1 MKLHVPLCV
10 VSCVVLAA
18 AGICPARPVPAWSYE
33 KLVAGADL
41 VVIATATAARDTK
54 EPAVVPGVSRAG
66 VDGKVAPVAA
76 VGVETTFTLQ
86 AVLKGEAK
94 DLKEFV
100 VYHLREPD
108 AQAQAPA
115 VNAPMLVKFDVEA
128 RHKYLLFLKREA
140 GGRYVPVTGQTDPA
154 IGVKDLGAYP

>member
-1 MKLHVPLCV
+1 MKLHVLVCILP
-10 VSCVVLAA
+10 CVVLAA
-18 AGICPARPVPAWSYE
+18 AAVCPARPVPAWSYE

-54 EPAVVPGVSRAG
+54 EPAVLPGVSRAG
-66 VDGKVAPVAA
+66 ADGKLAPVPA
-76 VGVETTFTLQ
+76 VGVETTFKVE

-108 AQAQAPA
+108 AQAQAVA
-115 VNAPMLVKFDVEA
+115 VNGPMLVKFDVEA
-128 RHKYLLFLKREA
+128 RHKYLLFLKRGA

-154 IGVKDLGAYP
+154 IGVKDLGTYP

>member
-1 MKLHVPLCV
+1 MKLHVLFCV
-10 VSCVVLAA
+10 LLCVVLAPA
-18 AGICPARPVPAWSYE
+18 AVCPGRIVPAWSYE

-41 VVIATATAARDTK
+41 VAIATATASRDTK
-54 EPAVVPGVSRAG
+54 EPAVVPGVSRSGA
-66 VDGKVAPVAA
+66 DGKPAPVAA
-76 VGVETTFTLQ
+76 VGVETTFKVD

-128 RHKYLLFLKREA
+128 KHKYLLFLKREA

>member
-1 MKLHVPLCV
+1 MSSEWRQAMKLHVLLCV

-18 AGICPARPVPAWSYE
+18 AAAAVCLARPVPAWSYE
-33 KLVAGADL
+33 RLVAGADL
-41 VVIATATAARDTK
+41 VVIATATATRDTK

-66 VDGKVAPVAA
+66 ADGKPAPVAA
-76 VGVETTFTLQ
+76 IGVETTFTLQ

-108 AQAQAPA
+108 AQ
-115 VNAPMLVKFDVEA
+115 
-128 RHKYLLFLKREA
+128 
-140 GGRYVPVTGQTDPA
+140 
-154 IGVKDLGAYP
+154 